1 MCQSSHSWGC
11 SSTYPRCCANASQI
25 STPTPFIVKGRPSSE
40 TLNHVPGPAQA
51 TETHASCL
59 AACCR
64 PAQRALAEALPPPGR
79 DARLWKFI
87 STGGSEWLLPAEQ
100 SGEPPQKTL
109 QVEARAGAMKDDDGT
124 RGDRPPSAVDTR
136 REGPDLN
143 AAPTAAPRASARRPP
158 PASPQ
163 DVALPSGR
171 AGAGGEVG
179 EPPQG
184 QSPAAASPA
193 GRRGEAA
200 AAAGPWGCSPEP
212 PETCR
217 PPAGGGGAWLA
228 GKWAAGLAAAMSRS
242 RSRATPPPPSK
253 AEGGDG
259 FRVPPAAP
267 FLPRRSAAS
276 SLASSAQI

>member
-51 TETHASCL
+51 TATHASCL

-87 STGGSEWLLPAEQ
+87 STGGSELLLPAEQ

-179 EPPQG
+179 EPRRARAPPPLHRRG
-184 QSPAAASPA
+184 GGGRRPRRRGRGGAHRSRPRPA
-193 GRRGEAA
+193 GLQLAA
-200 AAAGPWGCSPEP
+200 AAPGWRGNGPPG
-212 PETCR
+212 
-217 PPAGGGGAWLA
+217 
-228 GKWAAGLAAAMSRS
+228 
-242 RSRATPPPPSK
+242 
-253 AEGGDG
+253 
-259 FRVPPAAP
+259 
-267 FLPRRSAAS
+267 
-276 SLASSAQI
+276 